1 MTDLGA
7 ESRTGRAWFVTGAC
21 GTVGREIVRQLASLS
36 PARVVGIDNNES
48 ELFFMKEELRE
59 DPRFSF
65 FVCDLRDRAELITR
79 MRGCDIVVHTAGLKH
94 VILCEQSPNSAIVT
108 NIIGTQSV
116 LDAATEVGVER
127 LLFTSSDKAVNPTNV
142 MGASKLMA
150 EKLVC
155 SANAYARRGKQV
167 FAATRFGNV
176 LGSRGSV
183 LQVFYRQIASGGPVT
198 LTDPA
203 MTRFIMSLSDAVK
216 LVLDSVFLARGGEIL
231 VTKMPVVRIA
241 DLAAV
246 MIEELAPNFGRS
258 AGDIKILQI
267 GSKPGE
273 KFFEELMNQ
282 EEIRRTIELRDYFV
296 IAPALRAINRD
307 IQYTYPGVVSDAA
320 PAHPYNS
327 STIRPMDRE
336 ALRQYLRTHSD
347 LLRQ

>member
-1 MTDLGA
+1 MLTL
-7 ESRTGRAWFVTGAC
+7 T
-21 GTVGREIVRQLASLS
+21 
-36 PARVVGIDNNES
+36 P
-48 ELFFMKEELRE
+48 
-59 DPRFSF
+59 
-65 FVCDLRDRAELITR
+65 
-79 MRGCDIVVHTAGLKH
+79 
-94 VILCEQSPNSAIVT
+94 
-108 NIIGTQSV
+108 
-116 LDAATEVGVER
+116 DAATVIRNLVEQSVRCGVAR
-127 LLFTSSDKAVNPTNV
+127 FVQISTDKAVNPTNV

-155 SANAYARRGKQV
+155 SANAYARKGHQV

-216 LVLDSVFLARGGEIL
+216 LVLDSVFLAKGGEIL

-246 MIEELAPNFGRS
+246 MIEELAPNFGRT
-258 AGDIKILQI
+258 AEDIKIVQI

-296 IAPALRAINRD
+296 ITPALRAINRD
-307 IQYTYPGVVSDAA
+307 IEYTYPGVVSDAA

-336 ALRQYLRTHSD
+336 TLRRYLRTHSD
-347 LLRQ
+347 LLRP